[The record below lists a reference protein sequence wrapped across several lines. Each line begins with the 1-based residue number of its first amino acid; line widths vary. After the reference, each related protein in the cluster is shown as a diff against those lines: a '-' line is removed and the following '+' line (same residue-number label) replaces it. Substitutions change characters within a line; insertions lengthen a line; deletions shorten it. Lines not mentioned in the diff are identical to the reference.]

1 MWSWSWPAYL
11 PSLFLAARLGDAACL
26 ALVVDLCSI
35 RAQVQYGDEELPR
48 QAARGSAA
56 AGERLADVTRTYNV
70 DPTTIGRFQSLSI
83 QDQAC
88 HRRTLACCSV
98 LSRRRRS
105 PFLPPRPD

>member
-11 PSLFLAARLGDAACL
+11 PGLFLAARLGDAACL

-70 DPTTIGRFQSLSI
+70 DPTTIGRLQWLSV
-83 QDQAC
+83 QDQGGC
-88 HRRTLACCSV
+88 
-98 LSRRRRS
+98 LSRVTAATS
-105 PFLPPRPD
+105 AIPTATTGLG